1 MRFYKQTKRLL
12 LLLTMLSAEG
22 FADAQIKVE
31 TSETVELMS
40 IISRTAGFR
49 EYCMDNGG
57 QYTSDT
63 ETWFSTYGQHPTV
76 AYIKELRKNY
86 GISYDA
92 VMSMA
97 VHLDTDGHKVS
108 FTGEKSD
115 LEKR

>member
-1 MRFYKQTKRLL
+1 MGFYKQTKRLL

-63 ETWFSTYGQHPTV
+63 ETWFSTYGQHRCIYQRT
-76 AYIKELRKNY
+76 AEKLWHILRCRN
-86 GISYDA
+86 
-92 VMSMA
+92 V
-97 VHLDTDGHKVS
+97 DGRPSRH
-108 FTGEKSD
+108 
-115 LEKR
+115 